1 MKFVRNF
8 LRAAGLVLAASAAG
22 LALAASAAA
31 QEQGARDLAGLARL
45 NGGASHVED
54 RGVGLEVVLHL
65 TQGVPWRVFTLDAP
79 PRLVFDFRQVSFDGL
94 DPARLD
100 RAAGVAGI
108 RVGLFRPG
116 WSRMVL
122 DLAGPFLP
130 QGAEMRLDPDSGAA
144 RLTVRLEP
152 AAAAAFAAASG
163 APEGALW
170 SLAVPEGP
178 RAPMRRQ
185 TGDRKLRVV
194 LDPGHGGIDPGAQHE
209 GHDEA
214 DLMLTFAR
222 ELQEI
227 LVLSGRYEVTLTR
240 TEDVFVPLQTRVSL
254 ARAAQADV
262 FLSLHA
268 DALSKGRATGTTV
281 YTLSETASDEA
292 SAQLAER
299 HDRDDLLAGVDL
311 SDQDDLVA
319 TVLMDMA
326 RTETAPRT
334 DLLAENLM
342 IAMQGSEIR
351 MHRIPR
357 QAARFSVLKS
367 ADIPSVLIE
376 LGFLS
381 SARDLARLTDPAWR
395 ARMAAAIVTGLQAWR
410 IEDQARQQLKRQ

>member
-1 MKFVRNF
+1 
-8 LRAAGLVLAASAAG
+8 
-22 LALAASAAA
+22 
-31 QEQGARDLAGLARL
+31 
-45 NGGASHVED
+45 
-54 RGVGLEVVLHL
+54 VVLHL

-311 SDQDDLVA
+311 ADQDDVIA
-319 TVLMDMA
+319 GVLMDLARRETGPRAERLADRLVEAIEAATGNLYKKPRMA
-326 RTETAPRT
+326 A
-334 DLLAENLM
+334 
-342 IAMQGSEIR
+342 G
-351 MHRIPR
+351 
-357 QAARFSVLKS
+357 FSVLK
-367 ADIPSVLIE
+367 APDIPSVLIE
-376 LGFLS
+376 VGFMS
-381 SARDLARLTDPAWR
+381 NPRDLASLTDPDWR
-395 ARMAAAIVTGLQAWR
+395 ARAARGILDALDAWT
-410 IEDQARQQLKRQ
+410 IEDAAEARLIRQ

>member
-1 MKFVRNF
+1 
-8 LRAAGLVLAASAAG
+8 VLAASAAG

-311 SDQDDLVA
+311 ADQDDVIA
-319 TVLMDMA
+319 GVLMDLARRETGPRAERLADRLVEAIEAATGNLYKKPRMA
-326 RTETAPRT
+326 A
-334 DLLAENLM
+334 
-342 IAMQGSEIR
+342 G
-351 MHRIPR
+351 
-357 QAARFSVLKS
+357 FSVLK
-367 ADIPSVLIE
+367 APDIPSVLIE
-376 LGFLS
+376 VGFMS
-381 SARDLARLTDPAWR
+381 NPRDLASLTDPDWR
-395 ARMAAAIVTGLQAWR
+395 ARAARGILDALDAWT
-410 IEDQARQQLKRQ
+410 IEDAAEARLIRQ